1 LRRPRP
7 PAAAAQGSAAEFNDL
22 PEPTLPALDVPYGLL
37 IAGVGGTGVV
47 TVGALL
53 GMAAH
58 LEGKG
63 VTVLDMTGMSQ
74 KGGAVTSHVRIARHP
89 DPLHAARIATA
100 QADAVLGCDIVV
112 AADSDTRSTMRRG
125 RTRALVNTA
134 QAITGEFVRNPQRE
148 FPLGAMQQSLR
159 DAVGTD
165 AVEFV
170 DATRLASLLG
180 HSISTNMFM
189 LGYAWQRG
197 QVPVSRAA
205 IMRAIE
211 LNEVAVAQNQLA
223 FDWGRRAAFDPEG
236 TGKLAA
242 QAAAEPAREA
252 MSTGLADIVARRR
265 EFLVGYQN
273 EAYARRYVEL
283 VERVRSVEAH
293 ALPGSTRLAEIV
305 ARNAFRLMACKDEY
319 EVARLFTHPDFQRAL
334 NASFEG
340 DFHVRLHLAIP
351 MFSRPDP
358 VTGESAKRS
367 FGPWILAVLR
377 QVAKLKVLRG
387 TPLDVFGR
395 SAERRMERA
404 LSDEYAHVLGELA
417 RHLRADNH
425 ELACEIADVPDSI
438 RGFGAVKERH
448 ARAARVRQLQLMSAW
463 SQQRHRAAIG
473 AA

>member
-1 LRRPRP
+1 
-7 PAAAAQGSAAEFNDL
+7 
-22 PEPTLPALDVPYGLL
+22 
-37 IAGVGGTGVV
+37 
-47 TVGALL
+47 
-53 GMAAH
+53 
-58 LEGKG
+58 
-63 VTVLDMTGMSQ
+63 
-74 KGGAVTSHVRIARHP
+74 
-89 DPLHAARIATA
+89 
-100 QADAVLGCDIVV
+100 
-112 AADSDTRSTMRRG
+112 MRRG

-148 FPLGAMQQSLR
+148 FPLAAMQQSLR
-159 DAVGTD
+159 DAVGAD

-170 DATRLASLLG
+170 DATRLASLLLG
-180 HSISTNMFM
+180 HSIATNMFM

-205 IMRAIE
+205 LHAGDRA
-211 LNEVAVAQNQLA
+211 QR
-223 FDWGRRAAFDPEG
+223 GRRR
-236 TGKLAA
+236 
-242 QAAAEPAREA
+242 AEPARLRLGPA
-252 MSTGLADIVARRR
+252 RRLRPRGHRQAGRPGRGGAGQPRHVRWTDDVVARRR

-273 EAYARRYVEL
+273 EAYAQRYVEL
-283 VERVRSVEAH
+283 VERVRSAEAH

-319 EVARLFTHPDFQRAL
+319 EVARLFGHPDFQRAL

-351 MFSRPDP
+351 MLSRPDP

-367 FGPWILAVLR
+367 FGPWILPVLR

-404 LSDEYAHVLGELA
+404 LSDEYSHVVGELA
-417 RHLRADNH
+417 GNLRADNH

-438 RGFGAVKERH
+438 RGFGAVK
-448 ARAARVRQLQLMSAW
+448 RAARPCRP
-463 SQQRHRAAIG
+463 G
-473 AA
+473 AAACN